1 MEQHTESDIQPQR
14 WSAIATSRR
23 MAAAVGVTGAL
34 LLAGIGVAAAQ
45 TDGAPAPTAPP
56 AEDGARP
63 ADRPD
68 GGPGRMRGGPGG
80 PGGHKGMHG
89 VVHGEFV
96 TRNGDGFRT
105 MATQTGTV
113 TAVSE
118 SSITVKS
125 ADDYTKTYAVDANT
139 MVNAGRDGIDSVKQG
154 DTVNV
159 HAVVDGD
166 TYRAMRIHD
175 ITTNT
180 AIRKHWN
187 PDAPEPPAQG

>member
-1 MEQHTESDIQPQR
+1 MEQHTETDIRPSR
-14 WSAIATSRR
+14 WSALATSRR

-45 TDGAPAPTAPP
+45 TDDSPSPTQTPP
-56 AEDGARP
+56 AGQGARP
-63 ADRPD
+63 E
-68 GGPGRMRGGPGG
+68 GGPGPGKMRGG

-89 VVHGEFV
+89 AVHGEFV

-118 SSITVKS
+118 TSITVKS

-166 TYRAMRIHD
+166 TYRAMRIND
-175 ITTNT
+175 TTTNA

-187 PDAPEPPAQG
+187 PDAPEPTAEG

>member
-1 MEQHTESDIQPQR
+1 MEQHTETDIQPQR
-14 WSAIATSRR
+14 WSALATPRR

-45 TDGAPAPTAPP
+45 TDDAPAPPQAPP
-56 AEDGARP
+56 AEEGAR
-63 ADRPD
+63 A
-68 GGPGRMRGGPGG
+68 PGG
-80 PGGHKGMHG
+80 PDGKGRMQGGPASHKGMRG
-89 VVHGEFV
+89 AVHGEFV

-113 TAVSE
+113 TAVSQT
-118 SSITVKS
+118 SITVKS

-139 MVNAGRDGIDSVKQG
+139 VVNAGRDGIDSVKQG

-159 HAVVDGD
+159 HAVVDGA
-166 TYRAMRIHD
+166 TYRAMRIND
-175 ITTNT
+175 VTTNE

-187 PDAPEPPAQG
+187 PNAPERPAKG

>member
-1 MEQHTESDIQPQR
+1 
-14 WSAIATSRR
+14 

-45 TDGAPAPTAPP
+45 TDDAPTPTTPP
-56 AEDGARP
+56 AEEGARQ
-63 ADRPD
+63 
-68 GGPGRMRGGPGG
+68 PGRMRGGPGGPGG

-89 VVHGEFV
+89 AVHGEFV

-118 SSITVKS
+118 TSITVKS

-166 TYRAMRIHD
+166 TYRAMRIND
-175 ITTNT
+175 VTTNS

-187 PDAPEPPAQG
+187 PNAPEPPAEG

>member
-1 MEQHTESDIQPQR
+1 MEQHTETDIRPQR
-14 WSAIATSRR
+14 WSTLATSRR

-45 TDGAPAPTAPP
+45 TDDPPTTPRTPP
-56 AEDGARP
+56 ADESARP
-63 ADRPD
+63 
-68 GGPGRMRGGPGG
+68 GGVGKMRGGPGG
-80 PGGHKGMHG
+80 PAGRKAMRGA
-89 VVHGEFV
+89 VHGEFV
-96 TRNGDGFRT
+96 TRHGDGFRT

-118 SSITVKS
+118 TSITVKS

-139 MVNAGRDGIDSVKQG
+139 VVNAGRDGIDSVKQG
-154 DTVNV
+154 DTVDV

-166 TYRAMRIHD
+166 TYRAMRIED
-175 ITTNT
+175 VTANA

-187 PDAPEPPAQG
+187 PDAPEPPGRG

>member
-1 MEQHTESDIQPQR
+1 MEQHTETDIRPQR
-14 WSAIATSRR
+14 WSALATSRR

-45 TDGAPAPTAPP
+45 TDDPPTTTTPPP
-56 AEDGARP
+56 AEEGARP
-63 ADRPD
+63 GA
-68 GGPGRMRGGPGG
+68 GPGKMRGGPGG
-80 PGGHKGMHG
+80 PGAHKGMRG
-89 VVHGEFV
+89 AVHGEFV
-96 TRNGDGFRT
+96 TRHGDSFRT

-118 SSITVKS
+118 TSITVES

-139 MVNAGRDGIDSVKQG
+139 VVNAGRDGIGSVKQG

-166 TYRAMRIHD
+166 TYRAMRIND
-175 ITTNT
+175 ITTNA

-187 PDAPEPPAQG
+187 PDAPAPPAQG